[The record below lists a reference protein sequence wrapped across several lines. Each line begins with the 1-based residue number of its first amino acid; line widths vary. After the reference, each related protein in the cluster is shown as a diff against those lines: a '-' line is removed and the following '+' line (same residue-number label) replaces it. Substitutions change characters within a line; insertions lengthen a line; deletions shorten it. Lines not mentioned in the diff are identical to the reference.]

1 MATEDEPL
9 NYIERKVKAIVIHPK
24 YQDEI
29 SQFIIQRLKTF
40 NSLADLTTEILS
52 PYGSKNDSDFKS
64 EFYEI
69 LTRPLREEEE
79 MGYDIG
85 LLKLNKPVSFQA
97 NVMPICLPKDDD
109 NFEGRIALVTGWGNL
124 GTV

>member
-9 NYIERKVKAIVIHPK
+9 NYIERKVKTIVIHPK
-24 YQDEI
+24 YQG
-29 SQFIIQRLKTF
+29 SFIIQRLKSLKTF
-40 NSLADLTTEILS
+40 NSLVNLATEYLS
-52 PYGSKNDSDFKS
+52 PYGSKNYSDFKS

-69 LTRPLREEEE
+69 LTRREEQE

-97 NVMPICLPKDDD
+97 NVMPICLPKDDND
-109 NFEGRIALVTGWGNL
+109 FEGRIALVTGWGNL